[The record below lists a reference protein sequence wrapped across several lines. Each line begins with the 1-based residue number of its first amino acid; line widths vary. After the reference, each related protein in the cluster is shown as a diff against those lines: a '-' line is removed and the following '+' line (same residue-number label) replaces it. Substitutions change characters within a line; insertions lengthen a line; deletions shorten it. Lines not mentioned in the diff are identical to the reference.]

1 MFSNSYINKQITVF
15 LTIAL
20 VIPMFVFTSS
30 VNTADANTTQYS
42 KNNDPIYITSLRLQ
56 LLQLQLQLATLLKIQ
71 AEQNKY
77 NPPVKNRR
85 EYNPYFVQ
93 VTTMAPF
100 AVGRNTAEL
109 QSEVDKGSSEFA
121 KVYFEYGIG
130 SHLNDESE
138 KTKIANAYSYQNV
151 YKIRITD
158 LDPDTLYSYRAVT
171 EDEDGNTIYGQ
182 VRTFT
187 TVKQA
192 SETSFAGRPVI
203 ESEGITNITSNGA
216 EIKSFVSMND
226 YDKGNVFV
234 IYAKD
239 RSFLDDVED
248 YDSFDEIPVASYGK
262 DGLSKQIIVRDV
274 SERTTVS
281 ARIYYGLAKATKY
294 YYSSCV
300 EYVYRGNSKTITCS
314 DTESFIT
321 AN

>member
-1 MFSNSYINKQITVF
+1 MFSNSYINNQVTGFLLVALIIPVF
-15 LTIAL
+15 A
-20 VIPMFVFTSS
+20 FTSS
-30 VNTADANTTQYS
+30 VNTVDANTVQYN
-42 KNNDPIYITSLRLQ
+42 KNNDPVYIMSLRLQ

-71 AEQNKY
+71 AEQN
-77 NPPVKNRR
+77 NQRPPVINRR

-121 KVYFEYGIG
+121 QVYYEYGIG

-158 LDPDTLYSYRAVT
+158 LDPDTVYSYRAVT
-171 EDEDGNTIYGQ
+171 EDEDGNVIYGQ
-182 VRTFT
+182 IRTFT
-187 TVKQA
+187 TVRQA

-203 ESEGITNITSNGA
+203 ESEGITNITANGA
-216 EIKSFVSMND
+216 EVKSFVSMND

-239 RSFLDDVED
+239 KSFLDDVED

-300 EYVYRGNSKTITCS
+300 EYVYRGDSKTITCS
-314 DTESFIT
+314 DIESFTT